1 MLDLQF
7 MLILTALAG
16 LAMPLGAVFAKIE
29 RIQSHWLENEV
40 RHSIIAFAAG
50 ALLSAIALVLVPEGI
65 ENLSTFW
72 ACLMFI
78 AGGLGFMLI
87 DLALDKWN
95 TPGSQLAA
103 MLTDF
108 IPESLALGA
117 LFSLGGSNAIL
128 LAILIGL
135 QNLPEGFN
143 AYRELMD
150 KGQFSANKLIG
161 LFVGLAFLGPLSGYI
176 GYQWLAH
183 QPEVLSGIMLFAAGG
198 IMYSIFQDIAPN
210 VTLKNHRF
218 PPMGAILGF
227 VLGLLGHMLNH

>member
-1 MLDLQF
+1 MLDLQS
-7 MLILTALAG
+7 MLMLTALAG
-16 LAMPLGAVFAKIE
+16 LAMPMGAVLAKVE
-29 RIQSHWLENEV
+29 RIQSEWLENEV

-65 ENLSTFW
+65 EHLSAFW
-72 ACLMFI
+72 ACMMFI
-78 AGGLGFMLI
+78 AGGLGFMMV

-95 TPGSQLAA
+95 TPASQLAA
-103 MLTDF
+103 MLADF

-135 QNLPEGFN
+135 QKLPEGFN

-150 KGQFSANKLIG
+150 KGQFSAKKLIG
-161 LFVGLAFLGPLSGYI
+161 LFIVLAFLGPLSGYI
-176 GYQWLAH
+176 GYQWLAQ
-183 QPEVLSGIMLFAAGG
+183 QPEILSGIMLFAAGG